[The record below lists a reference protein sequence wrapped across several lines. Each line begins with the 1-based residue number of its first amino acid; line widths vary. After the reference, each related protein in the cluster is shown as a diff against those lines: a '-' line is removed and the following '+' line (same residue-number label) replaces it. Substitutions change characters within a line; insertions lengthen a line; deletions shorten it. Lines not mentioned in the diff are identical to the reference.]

1 MNSIKDAKH
10 ELLQLMDDNNVAGF
24 VDVAVREGSK
34 RLPHMNLKAH
44 RMILMLLRVGDLI
57 TYDHMVKILRPLGLT
72 GAGHYLMWVIWLTG
86 PIEGIMAARLMGA
99 SRASVSGI
107 AITLEKDGL
116 ISKVPSPSDGRVT
129 LLTLTEEGKTK
140 IEQAMM
146 QISDSAGLVLEGLT
160 EEEST
165 ILLTLLEK
173 FSAATVSKSRLRA
186 L

>member
-1 MNSIKDAKH
+1 
-10 ELLQLMDDNNVAGF
+10 
-24 VDVAVREGSK
+24 
-34 RLPHMNLKAH
+34 
-44 RMILMLLRVGDLI
+44 
-57 TYDHMVKILRPLGLT
+57 
-72 GAGHYLMWVIWLTG
+72 MWVIWLTG

-116 ISKVPSPSDGRVT
+116 ISKVASPSDGRVT
-129 LLTLTEEGKTK
+129 LLTLTEEGKSK
-140 IEQAMM
+140 IEQAMT

-165 ILLTLLEK
+165 VLLTLLEK
-173 FSAATVSKSRLRA
+173 FSAATVSNSKLRG